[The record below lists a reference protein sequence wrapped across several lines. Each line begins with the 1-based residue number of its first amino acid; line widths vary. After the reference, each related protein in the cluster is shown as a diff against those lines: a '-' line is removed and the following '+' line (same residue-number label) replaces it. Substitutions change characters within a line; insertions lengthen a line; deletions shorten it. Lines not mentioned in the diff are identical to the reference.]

1 MLLIVVHTSRHKYCI
16 WVESIRE
23 NIWRIRNETFPS
35 NSYLVKSRIS
45 NACLI
50 IDPGLDKEDLDKTIA
65 DKALRPVAII
75 ATHGHF
81 DHIGTASYFK
91 KKFSIPFYLHEADLK
106 LSKSAN
112 FYLKMA
118 RLDCTI
124 ETPSPDFLFN
134 GKEEKLSIGEFELS
148 IFNFP
153 GHSYGSVVIQHG
165 EYLFSGDIL
174 YKKGL
179 GFNNFPGEDK
189 AKLKASILRIFDLF
203 PDNALVCPGHGEFE
217 YLGVIKKEN
226 HELKNFLSQKD

>member
-1 MLLIVVHTSRHKYCI
+1 
-16 WVESIRE
+16 VESIKE

-35 NSYLVKSRIS
+35 NSYLLKSRVNNS
-45 NACLI
+45 CLI
-50 IDPGLDKEDLDKTIA
+50 IDPGLDSEDI
-65 DKALRPVAII
+65 DKAIITLQLRPVAIV

-81 DHIGTASYFK
+81 DHIGTVSFFK

-106 LSKSAN
+106 LSKAAN

-118 RLDCTI
+118 RLNCMI
-124 ETPSPDFLFN
+124 ETPSPDVLFRGN
-134 GKEEKLSIGEFELS
+134 EEKHNIGGFELS
-148 IFNFP
+148 IFNLP

-189 AKLKASILRIFDLF
+189 NKLKASILRIFETF
-203 PDNALVCPGHGEFE
+203 PAHSLVFPGHGEFG
-217 YLGVIKKEN
+217 YLDDIRN
-226 HELKNFLSQKD
+226 SNLELRKFLSQTD